1 MICRLSA
8 REMAG
13 KTRGAYQSGDYLEA
27 AHAFGGAAAMV
38 AESGDGTE
46 AAEMKNILLVQL

>member
-1 MICRLSA
+1 MIYRLFA

-27 AHAFGGAAAMV
+27 AHAFGGAAVMV